1 MEKYIVFHCEG
12 GLGKNVAAT
21 AILRSLKQRY
31 EDRKIIVSA
40 SYPEV
45 FLNLPVVD
53 RVYKMGMTQ
62 YFYDDYIKDKDTLI
76 FRHEPYFET
85 NHILK
90 KSHLIE
96 NWCKLL
102 DIEYTGQ
109 IPVLNFN
116 FTQQRNALKWQRDL
130 PILVIQ
136 TNGGPLN
143 AQNEYSWARDIPYR
157 LAVQIAEKYKST
169 HHIIQVTKP
178 TSLHIP
184 GAEVIDKQMPA
195 MELFSLL
202 SVSDK
207 RVLIDSCLQHA
218 AAAMNLSST
227 VFWVGTSPKN
237 FGYEMHNNIVANPPS
252 GATKL
257 VDSYLFDY
265 SFDGVTHECP
275 YFSLE
280 EMFNIEEILETI

>member
-31 EDRKIIVSA
+31 EGRKIIVSA

-45 FLNLPVVD
+45 FLNLPAVD

-109 IPVLNFN
+109 TPVLNFN
-116 FTQQRNALKWQRDL
+116 FTQQRNALKWKRDL

-157 LAVQIAEKYKST
+157 LAAQIAEKYKST

-218 AAAMNLSST
+218 AVAMNLSST

>member
-1 MEKYIVFHCEG
+1 M
-12 GLGKNVAAT
+12 
-21 AILRSLKQRY
+21 
-31 EDRKIIVSA
+31 
-40 SYPEV
+40 
-45 FLNLPVVD
+45 
-53 RVYKMGMTQ
+53 
-62 YFYDDYIKDKDTLI
+62 
-76 FRHEPYFET
+76 
-85 NHILK
+85 
-90 KSHLIE
+90 
-96 NWCKLL
+96 
-102 DIEYTGQ
+102 
-109 IPVLNFN
+109 
-116 FTQQRNALKWQRDL
+116 
-130 PILVIQ
+130 
-136 TNGGPLN
+136 
-143 AQNEYSWARDIPYR
+143 
-157 LAVQIAEKYKST
+157 
-169 HHIIQVTKP
+169 
-178 TSLHIP
+178 HIP

-218 AAAMNLSST
+218 AAAMNLPST

>member
-45 FLNLPVVD
+45 FLNLPAVD
-53 RVYKMGMTQ
+53 RVYKLGMTQ

-85 NHILK
+85 DHILK
-90 KSHLIE
+90 KKSLIE

-109 IPVLNFN
+109 TPILNFN

-157 LAVQIAEKYKST
+157 LAAQIAEKYKST

-178 TSLHIP
+178 TSMHIP
-184 GAEVIDKQMPA
+184 GAEVIDKQIPA

-202 SVSDK
+202 GVSDK

-237 FGYEMHNNIVANPPS
+237 FGYEIHNNIVANPPS

-275 YFSLE
+275 YFSLD

>member
-157 LAVQIAEKYKST
+157 LAVQIAEKYKPT

-178 TSLHIP
+178 TSMHIP
-184 GAEVIDKQMPA
+184 GAEVIDKPMPA